1 MAAPEIKPSIR
12 VLVPV
17 WGQRYIDMFLDIGLP
32 SMLTPRNLPTL
43 AAEYACE
50 FVFLTK
56 AADKGRISRHVGY
69 QALARVCKTTFTA
82 IDDLLVSGMEGYSLT
97 LCFSRGIHDV
107 GPKMVD
113 TYFIFMNADFVVSD
127 GAYETLLRHIREG
140 RRAIV
145 APSLRSVS
153 EQTVPILESK
163 RDDSDHTL
171 TISARE
177 MVGLT
182 LKHLHP
188 TAAANIVDGN
198 FAFNSATNQFFWWVD
213 DHTLIARFF
222 LLFMFCIRPE
232 RELQDIP
239 GFCDYTFVPEMC
251 PSGNVAILDDSDQCY
266 LMELQGREQ
275 ELHYLRFGRPAV
287 EDIAR
292 HLSEWTTYNHR
303 LYSRRTIVFHSGD
316 RPNSLARSEQ
326 IVAAFMDGVFQRM
339 DDEPISVRNHPY
351 WTGALR
357 AAAQRTNPNRT
368 AAEIAQENAESA
380 LAKMAKSAVAARRLF
395 LSLAGE
401 PPLVNMLHFDWQ
413 DYRAAVP
420 YLRTALADPAAQI
433 LYVNGGLINFEAL
446 TSTSRERC
454 HRLELEEILSHKRTA
469 AKVAPT
475 RRYNFCFLYIGT
487 RHLADVGEALSCLT
501 DMTTN
506 DARIVVLIRDDSP
519 DASGPP
525 LSRILLRQ
533 LAQIR
538 PFGLSVKSMVSSGG
552 SIKRLVRE
560 TVIAQATKI
569 YRYGVFRR
577 PGAVAAL
584 AVLIPLAAIINI
596 VAKLRGERVLDGRYC
611 SSLLLNVEKTQ
622 I

>member
-1 MAAPEIKPSIR
+1 MAAPETKPSIR

-32 SMLTPRNLPTL
+32 SMLTPRNLPAL

-56 AADKGRISRHVGY
+56 ASDKDRISTHAGY
-69 QALARVCKTTFTA
+69 QALARVCTTKFTA
-82 IDDLLVSGMEGYSLT
+82 IDDLLVRGMEGYSLT
-97 LCFSRGIHDV
+97 LAFARGIHEI

-113 TYFIFMNADFVVSD
+113 TYFIFMNADFVLSD

-153 EQTVPILESK
+153 EYTAPILERK

-188 TAAANIVDGN
+188 TAAANIVDSN

-232 RELQDIP
+232 QELQDIP

-251 PSGNVAILDDSDQCY
+251 PSGDVVILDDSDECY

-292 HLSEWTTYNHR
+292 HLTEWTTYNHR
-303 LYSRRTIVFHSGD
+303 FYSRRTVVFHSGD

-326 IVAAFMDGVFQRM
+326 IATAFMEGVFQRM
-339 DDEPISVRNHPY
+339 DGEPMPVRNHPY
-351 WTGALR
+351 WTGAR
-357 AAAQRTNPNRT
+357 AAAQRMNSGRS
-368 AAEIAQENAESA
+368 AAEIAKENTESA
-380 LAKMAKSAVAARRLF
+380 LAKIAKSAVAVRRLF
-395 LSLAGE
+395 RSLAGE

-446 TSTSRERC
+446 TSASRERC
-454 HRLELEEILSHKRTA
+454 HRLELEDILVRRGTA

-501 DMTTN
+501 DMTTD
-506 DARIVVLIRDDSP
+506 DARIVILIRDDSP
-519 DASGPP
+519 DAFGAP

-538 PFGLSVKSMVSSGG
+538 PFGLSVKSVVSSGG
-552 SIKRLVRE
+552 SIKKLVRE
-560 TVIAQATKI
+560 TVITYATKI
-569 YRYGVFRR
+569 YRYGVFRS

-584 AVLIPLAAIINI
+584 MVLIPCAAIINL
-596 VAKLRGERVLDGRYC
+596 VAKLRGQRALDSRYC
-611 SSLLLNVEKTQ
+611 SSLVLNIEKTQ